1 MERERRTNLL
11 GLGALTLLVAAATIG
26 LARVFVAGSA
36 LPTLLAGALGS
47 LAIAALL
54 RRLPGILAALLAE
67 IAVAWLVVAL
77 VARGTLENG
86 FPTLR
91 SGQALLRSLAD
102 AIAAGRTTV
111 APVPATRPFLA
122 AALLAIGAAVVAAHA
137 ALIRGRRP
145 LLAIVPLVALPA
157 FADLAL
163 GRRAPL
169 VVPLA
174 LVAGSVAVVLADG
187 IRRVRTFATLP
198 ATAGP
203 RAFAVATRGS
213 RATIV
218 GVALAALAV
227 PPLLPWVDDEPA
239 LDLSAGTG
247 SVTRVDPFVSIRAQL
262 TMPDRFVLL
271 RVETDDPPTY
281 QRMFALERFDGVT
294 WTAGTA
300 SYGPPMATPADLA
313 AADALGPAPTISQE
327 IQVVGGIAGG
337 GFLPIPY
344 PAARVSF
351 PRGPIAEDLATGALR
366 LESALIAGDRYV
378 VEALRPVPRPSDL
391 RSRDPRLAGAV
402 RGELVDLPDDLRP
415 ALTRIAQ
422 RWTEG
427 ATTPYDQIIAI
438 QEHLLDGSFRYTL
451 DVPEDQGGRS
461 LLRFLTRTRAGF
473 CQQFATAMAAL
484 VRSLGYPARVAVGFR
499 EGRVADGAWEITNQD
514 AHSWVEVPFPGFG
527 WLPFEPTPGRPN
539 PVGGVGSYLDPNEGG
554 DEAPATD
561 GATAASPA
569 PRTCVVDGRE
579 LPAQFCRA
587 EADRIDPEGG
597 DAGRQ
602 PIEEETFAPA
612 ERPLPVVPIA
622 GGAVLLLLLAV
633 PFARDAARRRRIARA
648 GSPRARA
655 IAALRAFEGVGRELG
670 VGRDRGE
677 TLREF
682 ASRLAADHPRID
694 EDLAVL
700 VGVASRAA
708 YGDEGPSDDE
718 AMRAVVAGH
727 RATTGLRG
735 DAGWTRRLAGAYRV
749 GD

>member
-1 MERERRTNLL
+1 
-11 GLGALTLLVAAATIG
+11 
-26 LARVFVAGSA
+26 
-36 LPTLLAGALGS
+36 
-47 LAIAALL
+47 
-54 RRLPGILAALLAE
+54 
-67 IAVAWLVVAL
+67 
-77 VARGTLENG
+77 
-86 FPTLR
+86 
-91 SGQALLRSLAD
+91 
-102 AIAAGRTTV
+102 
-111 APVPATRPFLA
+111 
-122 AALLAIGAAVVAAHA
+122 
-137 ALIRGRRP
+137 
-145 LLAIVPLVALPA
+145 
-157 FADLAL
+157 
-163 GRRAPL
+163 
-169 VVPLA
+169 
-174 LVAGSVAVVLADG
+174 
-187 IRRVRTFATLP
+187 
-198 ATAGP
+198 
-203 RAFAVATRGS
+203 
-213 RATIV
+213 
-218 GVALAALAV
+218 
-227 PPLLPWVDDEPA
+227 
-239 LDLSAGTG
+239 
-247 SVTRVDPFVSIRAQL
+247 
-262 TMPDRFVLL
+262 
-271 RVETDDPPTY
+271 
-281 QRMFALERFDGVT
+281 
-294 WTAGTA
+294 
-300 SYGPPMATPADLA
+300 
-313 AADALGPAPTISQE
+313 
-327 IQVVGGIAGG
+327 
-337 GFLPIPY
+337 
-344 PAARVSF
+344 
-351 PRGPIAEDLATGALR
+351 
-366 LESALIAGDRYV
+366 
-378 VEALRPVPRPSDL
+378 
-391 RSRDPRLAGAV
+391 
-402 RGELVDLPDDLRP
+402 
-415 ALTRIAQ
+415 
-422 RWTEG
+422 
-427 ATTPYDQIIAI
+427 
-438 QEHLLDGSFRYTL
+438 
-451 DVPEDQGGRS
+451 
-461 LLRFLTRTRAGF
+461 
-473 CQQFATAMAAL
+473 
-484 VRSLGYPARVAVGFR
+484 
-499 EGRVADGAWEITNQD
+499 AWEITNQD